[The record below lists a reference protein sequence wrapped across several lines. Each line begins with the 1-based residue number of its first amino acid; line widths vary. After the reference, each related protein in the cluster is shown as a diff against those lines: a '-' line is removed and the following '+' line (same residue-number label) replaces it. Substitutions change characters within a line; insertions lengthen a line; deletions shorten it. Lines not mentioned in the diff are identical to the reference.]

1 MASLAEEPFIVLP
14 GARPVVG
21 ALLFEELMVHGS
33 RGPPYAAFWDLV
45 RSAIRPGGRVLFV
58 DSLRAETPPE
68 DHTTV
73 RRLNDGREFRIV
85 KIFYEPEVLAAQ
97 LADMGWRF
105 SVRRT
110 ENHLLYGF
118 GEPRA

>member
-1 MASLAEEPFIVLP
+1 VPP
-14 GARPVVG
+14 GR
-21 ALLFEELMVHGS
+21 F
-33 RGPPYAAFWDLV
+33 AAFWDLV
-45 RSAIRPGGRVLFV
+45 RSAFRPGGRVFFV
-58 DSLRAETPPE
+58 DSLATETPDE
-68 DHTTV
+68 KIRLGRDSRGYTTT

-85 KIFYEPEVLAAQ
+85 KIFYDPEALEAR

-105 SVRRT
+105 CVCRT